1 MRASH
6 QGYSRI
12 GIEHQRTVELSQR
25 SLQVLDEVS
34 GAGEHLL
41 DLRYVLGPEWRVSSE
56 MMSGETVSC
65 VIAGPRRLTL
75 QCEAASPLA
84 LSVLARG
91 DLAGIWRGFTCE
103 LYPDPNHGVP
113 PC

>member
-1 MRASH
+1 MAVRASH

-41 DLRYVLGPEWRVSSE
+41 DLRYILGPEWQR
-56 MMSGETVSC
+56 
-65 VIAGPRRLTL
+65 
-75 QCEAASPLA
+75 
-84 LSVLARG
+84 
-91 DLAGIWRGFTCE
+91 FF
-103 LYPDPNHGVP
+103 
-113 PC
+113 